1 MSDTTETTG
10 AADQACE
17 PPKKPPNEYRQSLIA
32 AEQKAQDDFDKA
44 VLSLSGGAL
53 GVSFIFVKDIIGPAA
68 IHHSKLLLAAWLLWA
83 FSSLAILASFFA
95 SHLALRR
102 AIQQCDDGSI
112 YKQTPGG
119 IYAKATR
126 NLNASGAVLFVAGVC
141 FMAAFIYSNLAPR
154 DAANV
159 RQEAKQSATAPTAAP
174 TAVTT
179 EGSAA
184 RQSSR

>member
-1 MSDTTETTG
+1 MTDSTEPTG
-10 AADQACE
+10 AADQACD
-17 PPKKPPNEYRQSLIA
+17 PPKKPPSEYRQSLIA

-53 GVSFIFVKDIIGPAA
+53 GVSFVFVKDIIGPAA
-68 IHHSKLLLAAWLLWA
+68 IHHPQLLLAAWLSWA
-83 FSSLAILASFFA
+83 LSSLAILASFFA

-102 AIQQCDDGSI
+102 AIKQCDDGSI
-112 YKQTPGG
+112 YTQTPGG
-119 IYAKATR
+119 IYAKATGT
-126 NLNASGAVLFVAGVC
+126 LNASGAVLFVAGVC

-159 RQEAKQSATAPTAAP
+159 RQEAKQSTTAPTTAP
-174 TAVTT
+174 ATAT

-184 RQSSR
+184 RQSAR